1 MNIKKIVIAG
11 AALSTLLLT
20 NTAHAQSGFQNT
32 LNTALGST
40 FGASDCIVCHVGGL
54 SGSTAT
60 TAIARTWLAVGANT
74 ALLASTDSDGD
85 GFSNK
90 QEANGITTNFNNVAV
105 TPFTL
110 ATGGKALT
118 NVYVTGDANA
128 TEKTITAA
136 ASGITVPV
144 GSTILGGVAID
155 VYASLTTD
163 APITLLY
170 KAGAAA
176 LTSTVYAVD
185 TYSIAIADPYAT
197 NTTLPLE
204 AADWSLT
211 AQGGVKIN
219 QPPAGFDANRHDIV
233 VVRVTPTT
241 TVLGGNGDSES
252 SDDDDDDDGK
262 NAASCAGVI
271 STTPLWMLF
280 ALLSLGFLIRKKS
293 D

>member
-11 AALSTLLLT
+11 AALSTLLLM

-40 FGASDCIVCHVGGL
+40 FGASDCFACHVGGL

-60 TAIARTWLAVGANT
+60 TAIARTWLAVGSNT

-128 TEKTITAA
+128 TEKPITAA

-155 VYASLTTD
+155 VYASPTTAD
-163 APITLLY
+163 PITLLY

-197 NTTLPLE
+197 NTTLPLA

-211 AQGGVKIN
+211 PQGGVQLK
-219 QPPAGFDANRHDIV
+219 QLPAGADATYDIV

-241 TVLGGNGDSES
+241 NLLNGGDNDSNDNDS
-252 SDDDDDDDGK
+252 NDDDDNTQKIACMTD
-262 NAASCAGVI
+262 V
-271 STTPLWMLF
+271 TTPLMMFGALF
-280 ALLSLGFLIRKKS
+280 GLGLLMRRKS
-293 D
+293 